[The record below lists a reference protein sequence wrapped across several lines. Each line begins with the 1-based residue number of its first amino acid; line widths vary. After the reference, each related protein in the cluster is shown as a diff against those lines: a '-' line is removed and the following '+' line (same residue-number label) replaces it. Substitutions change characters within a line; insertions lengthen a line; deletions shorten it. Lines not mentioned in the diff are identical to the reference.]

1 MRPGRTERRT
11 TQVTT
16 ADAELDDFPTLTERY
31 QRELLAH
38 CYRMSGSVHEAEDL
52 VQETFLRAWK
62 ASADFQGRSSVRT
75 WLYRIATNVCLTN
88 LEGKPRRPL
97 PAGLGT
103 ADQMAGD
110 ALEENHEIAW
120 LEPVPDAAVVVA
132 ERDTIRL
139 AFVAALQHL
148 PARQRAVLILR
159 DVLRWS
165 AAETAEALDTTVAA
179 VNSALQ
185 RAHAQL
191 DERGLTADT
200 VESRTST
207 SVSRTL
213 LDRYV
218 DGVLGQGHRHD
229 RRAAQG
235 RGHLGHAAVHQLVP
249 RRRHHRRA
257 DRHQV
262 PRRPPRH
269 ADDRDTVANGQP
281 AFGLY
286 MRTASGDFEPFHLQ
300 VLHLEGDLVRH
311 VTAFFE
317 PRLFVTFG
325 LPDRLPADWAPPASP
340 VATS

>member
-1 MRPGRTERRT
+1 
-11 TQVTT
+11 
-16 ADAELDDFPTLTERY
+16 
-31 QRELLAH
+31 
-38 CYRMSGSVHEAEDL
+38 MSGSVHEAEDL

-88 LEGKPRRPL
+88 LESKPRRPL

-110 ALEENHEIAW
+110 ALEQNHEIAW

-165 AAETAEALDTTVAA
+165 AAEVAEALDTTVAA

-185 RAHAQL
+185 RAHAQME
-191 DERGLTADT
+191 ERGLTADT
-200 VESRTST
+200 VEPE
-207 SVSRTL
+207 
-213 LDRYV
+213 LDDRQRAAGPV
-218 DGVLGQGHRHD
+218 RRRVLAQGHHRIVSMLKAEAIWEMPPFTGWYLGADNIGELIDTQCPGGDHD
-229 RRAAQG
+229 MPMIA
-235 RGHLGHAAVHQLVP
+235 
-249 RRRHHRRA
+249 
-257 DRHQV
+257 
-262 PRRPPRH
+262 
-269 ADDRDTVANGQP
+269 TTANGQP

-286 MRTASGDFEPFHLQ
+286 MRTPEGDFMPFHLQ
-300 VLHLEGDLVRH
+300 VLELDGDRVSH
-311 VTAFFE
+311 VGRSSTTRCSRRSGC
-317 PRLFVTFG
+317 PRGCRPTTT
-325 LPDRLPADWAPPASP
+325 PRQPTD
-340 VATS
+340 